1 MAESPQ
7 KKPKQEELSSTEN
20 GEAVPVIASLVSP
33 VASHASAETP
43 GNSTAACPTPVEPGA
58 AAAEDLAKGGAVAL
72 SRERE
77 AAANDALAQSVDTPK
92 KAAARGGGGGGGAA
106 EGSASKSWESLRA
119 AAYSVDKEGKRT
131 LAHHLE
137 PFMCE
142 LNACEHS
149 ELLDG
154 VLAACVAQ
162 RQPQHWA
169 KVPALDWLN
178 ACSAARGSC
187 MALTLL
193 QAAMPEDCAVAAL
206 VRRALVVAVIRH
218 WSRAGKPERADA
230 RELWPLL
237 RDTLDPELGL
247 PVTPSRSAQG
257 FAAFKLFARNTVEGQ
272 LGELLRL
279 HVWLPDDME
288 AVDPDLAIHA
298 HQPFAASFILCGGIE
313 NTDYVVADVSAAST
327 SEAAAGS
334 LEMAKYAVR
343 WDDSSE
349 YKVHQTT
356 SIIQNTGERVTIR
369 PKAPTRLGP
378 GTTYSVAAGAFHSS
392 KLSSKR
398 LAATF
403 FYFDSSRGFV
413 QDAPV
418 LGPVAGTSFA
428 TLRAQGFGGDPV
440 ASGWKL
446 LHQVQQSVRWDS
458 CIAKGEDFVK
468 KSQLE
473 PAKQAFFEAHQVA
486 GSDAERDFALIKQV
500 SVLWRIG
507 DPQGEAA
514 AIAEKVLAGKSI
526 SDDDRVEL
534 LGELGVIY
542 RHGSQLEK
550 AERTISE
557 QCELS
562 KRIGNQKGLC
572 RALGNL
578 GMVYLQL
585 GQREKGVEMLEQ
597 RVSMA
602 RELGHALWEAIGLSR
617 LSIAAYDDAKYDEA
631 LERSREALAVA
642 ERGQDS
648 KAIALGKL
656 FVARPL
662 IRMGRIPEALEQLDS
677 QCGPKRT
684 TAAMA
689 LCEEPSTEHARY
701 LREIVDAGCNVLLG
715 DAHGYN
721 CLDFALYAGEEGRA
735 SLDIIR
741 EALSAQLQKKNARE
755 GLLGCSAES
764 VEEWA
769 NNAGLKRGYR
779 LLLQDY
785 LHDVKEPSDVR
796 AAYAKALQSNPDL
809 AAIFDDMKALPLTK
823 FRSHGKIPRSDE
835 GVTVKVAEDDS
846 VDHVIFISY
855 RWRQT
860 LRQTAGDKPNPDDE
874 LKTQFRRMVSS
885 VETLV
890 KQQRWDANKVG
901 LWVDFGCIEQD
912 DRVQQQRGVNSLAAV
927 IRQVDAVISLVDEEY
942 YTRAWCSVEI
952 AFAQRLR
959 SRNHVPHWFLETSL
973 TSSRG
978 QGDLSEADYSSV
990 VVHHPELEP
999 GDPSTLNISFEK
1011 DRPSV
1016 RFLFLQA
1023 SLL

>member
-7 KKPKQEELSSTEN
+7 KRHKKEGMSSTEN
-20 GEAVPVIASLVSP
+20 GEAVPVIAALGLTQESP
-33 VASHASAETP
+33 VAVHVSAETP
-43 GNSTAACPTPVEPGA
+43 HNSTACPTTPGSA
-58 AAAEDLAKGGAVAL
+58 AADLAKGGAVAFI
-72 SRERE
+72 RKRE
-77 AAANDALAQSVDTPK
+77 AATNDALAQSVDKPK
-92 KAAARGGGGGGGAA
+92 GFAVRGGGGGGAA
-106 EGSASKSWESLRA
+106 AEGMASKSWESLRA
-119 AAYSVDKEGKRT
+119 NIYSDKEGERT
-131 LAHHLE
+131 LALSLE

-154 VLAACVAQ
+154 VLAACAEPL
-162 RQPQHWA
+162 QPQHWA
-169 KVPALDWLN
+169 KGPALDWLN
-178 ACSAARGSC
+178 ACSAARGFC
-187 MALTLL
+187 MVSTLL
-193 QAAMPEDCAVAAL
+193 QRAMPEDCAVAAL
-206 VRRALVVAVIRH
+206 IRRSLVVAVIRH
-218 WSRAGKPERADA
+218 WSRAGKPGRVDA

-257 FAAFKLFARNTVEGQ
+257 FAAFKLFARTTAEGQ

-288 AVDPDLAIHA
+288 VVDPDLAIHA

-313 NTDYVVADVSAAST
+313 NTDYVIVDMSAAST
-327 SEAAAGS
+327 TEAAAGS

-343 WDDSSE
+343 WDGSSE
-349 YKVHQTT
+349 YKVHQAT
-356 SIIQNTGERVTIR
+356 STIQNTGKRVTIR
-369 PKAPTRLGP
+369 PKAPTRHSP
-378 GTTYSVAAGAFHSS
+378 GTNYSVAAGAFHSS

-398 LAATF
+398 LAATV
-403 FYFDSSRGFV
+403 FYFDSSRGFEH
-413 QDAPV
+413 DAPV
-418 LGPVAGTSFA
+418 LGPVARTSFT
-428 TLRAQGFGGDPV
+428 TLRAKGFEGDPV

-446 LHQVQQSVRWDS
+446 LHQVQQSVQWGS

-468 KSQLE
+468 NSQLE

-486 GSDAERDFALIKQV
+486 GSDAERDFALIKHV

-507 DPQGEAA
+507 DPHGEAA

-526 SDDDRVEL
+526 SDEDRVEL

-542 RHGSQLEK
+542 RHSSQLEK
-550 AERTISE
+550 AERAISE

-562 KRIGNQKGLC
+562 KRIGNQRGLC

-585 GQREKGVEMLEQ
+585 GQRKKGVEMLEQ

-617 LSIAAYDDAKYDEA
+617 LSIAAYDDAKYNEA
-631 LERSREALAVA
+631 LEKSLEALAVV

-662 IRMGRIPEALEQLDS
+662 IQLGRIPEALEQLDS

-721 CLDFALYAGEEGRA
+721 CLDFALFAGKEGRA

-741 EALSAQLQKKNARE
+741 DALSVQLQKKNAKE

-769 NNAGLKRGYR
+769 NNASLKRGYR
-779 LLLQDY
+779 LLLQDH
-785 LHDVKEPSDVR
+785 LNGVKEPSDVR

-823 FRSHGKIPRSDE
+823 FRLHGTIPRSNE
-835 GVTVKVAEDDS
+835 GVTVRVSEDDM

-860 LRQTAGDKPNPDDE
+860 LRQTAYGKPSPDDE

-885 VETLV
+885 AETLV
-890 KQQRWDANKVG
+890 KQQRWDENKVG

-959 SRNHVPHWFLETSL
+959 SRNQVPHWFLETSL

-978 QGDLSEADYSSV
+978 QGDLSDADYSSV
-990 VVHHPELEP
+990 VAHHPERVL
-999 GDPSTLNISFEK
+999 GDPNTLNISFEK

-1023 SLL
+1023 SLI